1 MAYKALYRKYRP
13 NTFDEVAGQQHIVKT
28 IKNALATGKIAHA
41 YLFAGPRGTG
51 KTTMA
56 KLLAKALNCDEG
68 IGKQCN
74 ECKNC
79 IAINE
84 GTHPDVLE
92 IDAASNNGVDEVR
105 DLIDKVKYSTIL
117 GKYKVY
123 IIDEVHMMTTGAFNA
138 LLKTLEEPPEHVIF
152 ILATTEPHKILPTIL
167 SRCQRYDFSKVS
179 DDDIRN
185 RLKDILE
192 KENVVY
198 NEAAINLIIKL
209 SEGGM
214 RDALSIL
221 DQVLAYSS
229 NRLIEDDVLDIFAL
243 ESTTEKVELLTSI
256 GKGDFTDVLDRLK
269 SYVSRGTDIKRLTD
283 DLLVLLKDVLIYRAT
298 NRFDFVEQLNK
309 KEISALS
316 SLFNEKQTIEM
327 IDILMNALKDYKN
340 VTSITPIF
348 EVMLLKLSS
357 LKFEKKET
365 VTEVKE
371 AAVSEI
377 KEEKVIENAAE
388 ISPIALKEEPVV
400 KEKVE
405 VKKQEVVEEPTFSF
419 SSVVL
424 NEKPL
429 ILNGAEHEESYAI
442 DDNMMIKIMATS
454 KKEIKTALLDSWKK
468 IKQLNGHPVLDKASM
483 LLIDGHPLVAGNKI
497 LILEYPLDKAVT
509 KVNTQINQKDIQNV
523 IFNMFGRKMFV
534 YAVSRRESIRLQKM
548 YMDLV
553 QVSKLPKISDI
564 SLEFKG
570 E

>member
-13 NTFDEVAGQQHIVKT
+13 STFDEVAGQQHIVKT

-79 IAINE
+79 VAINE

-192 KENVVY
+192 KENIVY
-198 NEAAINLIIKL
+198 NESAINLIITL

-243 ESTTEKVELLTSI
+243 ESTAEKVELLTSI

-269 SYVSRGTDIKRLTD
+269 SYVARGTDIKRLTD

-298 NRFDFVEQLNK
+298 NRFDFVDQLNK
-309 KEISALS
+309 KEILVLS

-327 IDILMNALKDYKN
+327 IDVLMDALKDYKN

-348 EVMLLKLSS
+348 EVMLLKLTS
-357 LKFEKKET
+357 LKFVKKEALA
-365 VTEVKE
+365 E
-371 AAVSEI
+371 AEEIVIPEI
-377 KEEKVIENAAE
+377 KEEKVIEKAAK
-388 ISPIALKEEPVV
+388 ITPFMPKEEPVIEEKSGV
-400 KEKVE
+400 KESEIAK
-405 VKKQEVVEEPTFSF
+405 EPAFSF

-424 NEKPL
+424 NDNPL
-429 ILNGAEHEESYAI
+429 LLRNAESEESFAI

-454 KKEIKTALLDSWKK
+454 KKEIKTALLENWKK
-468 IKQLNGHPVLDKASM
+468 IKQLNGHPILDKASM

-497 LILEYPLDKAVT
+497 LVLEYPLDKAVA
-509 KVNTQINQKDIQNV
+509 KINTQVNQKDIQNV
-523 IFNMFGRKMFV
+523 IFSMFGRKMFV
-534 YAVSRRESIRLQKM
+534 YAVSRRESLRLQKM

-553 QVSKLPKISDI
+553 QLNKLPKVTDI

>member
-68 IGKQCN
+68 LGKQCN

-79 IAINE
+79 LAINE

-198 NEAAINLIIKL
+198 NESAINLIITL

-221 DQVLAYSS
+221 DQVLAYSG
-229 NRLIEDDVLDIFAL
+229 NRLVEDDVLDIFAL
-243 ESTTEKVELLTSI
+243 ESTAEKVELLTSI

-283 DLLVLLKDVLIYRAT
+283 DLLVLLKDLLIYRAT
-298 NRFDFVEQLNK
+298 NRFDFVEQLKK
-309 KEISALS
+309 KEMLALS
-316 SLFNEKQTIEM
+316 NLFDEKETIGM

-348 EVMLLKLSS
+348 EVMLLKLAS
-357 LKFEKKET
+357 LKFEKRDTIAQLEEADIP
-365 VTEVKE
+365 EVKKE
-371 AAVSEI
+371 IASEKAVEMAQNTI
-377 KEEKVIENAAE
+377 
-388 ISPIALKEEPVV
+388 
-400 KEKVE
+400 KEKVMVKAEAE
-405 VKKQEVVEEPTFSF
+405 VKKPEIIEEPPFTF

-424 NEKPL
+424 NEGLL
-429 ILNGAEHEESYAI
+429 ILKNTEHDESYAI
-442 DDNMMIKIMATS
+442 DDNMMIKVMATS
-454 KKEIKTALLDSWKK
+454 KKEIKTSLLDNWKK
-468 IKQLNGHPVLDKASM
+468 IKQLNGHPILDKASM

-497 LILEYPLDKAVT
+497 LVLEYPLDKAVT
-509 KVNTQINQKDIQNV
+509 KVNTQVNQKDIQNV
-523 IFNMFGRKMFV
+523 IFNIFGRQMFV

-553 QVSKLPKISDI
+553 QVNKLPKVNET